1 MKKESMK
8 RKGIPP
14 LLCWD
19 IYSEWLNKKLGITP
33 SQPEKVRKKK
43 NQEL

>member
-1 MKKESMK
+1 MKKRSVK
-8 RKGIPP
+8 KNGIPP

-19 IYSEWLNKKLGITP
+19 IYSDWLNKNLGITP
-33 SQPEKVRKKK
+33 NQPEKIRKKK